1 VPDDIPMFPLGTV
14 LLPGAHLALHVFEPR
29 YRELVRVCLEGT
41 PEFGVALIERG
52 TEVGGGDAR
61 FGVGCVARI
70 VEAVPFADGRWALGA
85 VGVRR
90 IRIERWLPDAP
101 YPRAEVADWAD
112 PPPGPAAANDRR
124 ALVAKLRRVLALAAE
139 VGEPVPDATVDL
151 DEDPVLAGY
160 QVAALAPLGPLDRLA
175 ALGAPSPDDRAR
187 LLSGLLDDAA
197 VVLAARVA
205 GG

>member
-1 VPDDIPMFPLGTV
+1 MFPLGTV
-14 LLPGAHLALHVFEPR
+14 LLPGSHLALHVFEPR

-52 TEVGGGDAR
+52 TEVGGGDSR

-70 VEAVPFADGRWALGA
+70 VEAVPFDDGRWALGT

-90 IRIERWLPDAP
+90 IRVERWLPDAP
-101 YPRAEVADWAD
+101 YPRAEVSDWVD
-112 PPPGPAAANDRR
+112 PPPGPTAADDRE

-139 VGEPVPDATVDL
+139 MGEAVPDATVAL
-151 DEDPVLAGY
+151 DEDPVVAGY
-160 QVAALAPLGPLDRLA
+160 QVAALAPLGPMDRLA
-175 ALGAPSPDDRAR
+175 ALGAPSPDERAH
-187 LLSGLLDDAA
+187 LLSDLLDDAA